1 MLFLVLISWKG
12 FYFTGL
18 QMMTEDTKKQDIF
31 VSIYQA
37 SAMLTISAL
46 YIYPIKSLGG
56 ISLTTAAVTDRGFQ
70 YDRRWML
77 VDEQHRFLTQRE
89 HPQMALLKVSLA
101 DEGLQVSHP
110 VKGTVQIP
118 FEQPAAASQDVIIWQ
133 DTCAGVYVSPELDR
147 WFSEATG
154 IKCRL
159 VYMPEST
166 RRQVDMTYAPEGFIT
181 SFADAYPF
189 LLIGQA
195 SLDDL
200 NSRLAEQLPMN
211 RFRPN
216 IVFTGGRPYEE
227 DLIRHFNAAG
237 INFYGVKLCSRCV
250 LTTVDQQ
257 TAKKGK
263 EPLKTLATYR
273 SKNNK
278 ILFGQNL
285 IHEGAGVLSVGDTM
299 SVLATHQEERFIIP

>member
-1 MLFLVLISWKG
+1 
-12 FYFTGL
+12 
-18 QMMTEDTKKQDIF
+18 MMKEDTKKQDIF
-31 VSIYQA
+31 VSVHHTLP
-37 SAMLTISAL
+37 MLTISAL

-56 ISLTTAAVTDRGFQ
+56 ISLTSAAVTDRGLK

-89 HPQMALLKVSLA
+89 HPCMALLKVSIN
-101 DEGLQVSHP
+101 DGEGLEVSHP
-110 VKGTVQIP
+110 EKGIVQIP
-118 FEQPAAASQDVIIWQ
+118 FEQPRAAGQEVVIWH
-133 DTCAGVYVSPELDR
+133 DTCPAVFVSPELDR
-147 WFSEATG
+147 WFSEAIG
-154 IKCRL
+154 ISCRL
-159 VYMPEST
+159 VHMPEST
-166 RRQVDMTYAPEGFIT
+166 HRQVDLTYAPEGHIT

-200 NSRLAEQLPMN
+200 NSRLTEQLPMN

-227 DLIRHFNAAG
+227 DLIRHFNVAG
-237 INFYGVKLCSRCV
+237 IDFYGVKPCARCV

-273 SKNNK
+273 SQNNK
-278 ILFGQNL
+278 ILFGMNL
-285 IHEGAGVLSVGDTM
+285 IHEGTGVLKVGD
-299 SVLATHQEERFIIP
+299 SISGVEHLF